1 MDNYDTPYEQF
12 PRVSTPFTTR
22 SRVPPSMTDTVVF
35 TDHTFDDLDIER
47 EILDEVGADLLDAE
61 TSDESLESL
70 LADADGVIVM
80 YEEVDAD
87 LLDAMPDCRVVSRT
101 GIGFDNVDLDAATER
116 GVYVTNV
123 PDYCIPEVSSHTIAH
138 LLALERKIVEYNDR
152 IKSGEWDVN
161 AGRTMHRL
169 DGQTLG
175 LIAFGDIAQAVAEK
189 ASAFGMDVIAHDPFL
204 DPDDVADT
212 DVTLVDDL
220 STLLAESDAVSI
232 HSPLTPQTRGMIG
245 ADELERMKE
254 SAFLLNTARGGIVD
268 EAALADAIRAGSIA
282 GAGLDVLESEP
293 PADDSPLL
301 DLDDVILTP
310 HAAYNSAESV
320 VELRTKAARNV
331 AQTLT
336 GDVPDYLVND
346 TVLD

>member
-1 MDNYDTPYEQF
+1 M
-12 PRVSTPFTTR
+12 S
-22 SRVPPSMTDTVVF
+22 DTVVF

-47 EILDEVGADLLDAE
+47 DILDEAGADLIDAE
-61 TSDESLESL
+61 ASDEPLETL
-70 LADADGVIVM
+70 VADADGVIVM
-80 YEEVDAD
+80 YEAVDAD
-87 LLDAMPDCRVVSRT
+87 LLDAMPNCRVVSRT
-101 GIGFDNVDLDAATER
+101 GIGFDNVHLDAATER

-123 PDYCIPEVSSHTIAH
+123 PDYCISEVSSHTMAL
-138 LLALERKIVEYNDR
+138 LLALERKVVEYNDR
-152 IKSGEWDVN
+152 VKSGEWDEH
-161 AGRTMHRL
+161 AGRPMHRL

-175 LIAFGDIAQAVAEK
+175 LIAFGDIARAVAAK
-189 ASAFGMDVIAHDPFL
+189 ASAFGMDVIAHDPYI
-204 DPDDVADT
+204 DEAEG

-245 ADELERMKE
+245 ADELDRMKA

-268 EAALADAIRAGSIA
+268 EAALADAIREGRIA
-282 GAGLDVLESEP
+282 GAGLDVLDEEP

-320 VELRTKAARNV
+320 VELREKATRNV
-331 AQTLT
+331 AQTLA
-336 GDVPDYLVND
+336 GDVPDYVVND
-346 TVLD
+346 AVLD